1 MVEIF
6 QDLHKKYQKEDI
18 ILPDVLKFRDQAIS
32 KLNEMKDGPYPGG
45 YEEDDL
51 AKQGKDKP
59 VSTGRN
65 VKHTLVKTYMR
76 LLSSKE

>member
-45 YEEDDL
+45 YEEDHL

-65 VKHTLVKTYMR
+65 VKHTLVTTYKR
-76 LLSSKE
+76 LLSSKK